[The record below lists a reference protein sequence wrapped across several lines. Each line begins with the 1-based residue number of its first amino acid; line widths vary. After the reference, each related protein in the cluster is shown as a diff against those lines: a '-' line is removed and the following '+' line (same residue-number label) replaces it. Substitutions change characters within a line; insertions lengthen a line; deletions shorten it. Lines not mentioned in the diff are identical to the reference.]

1 MEKYPDSQLLAFIK
15 TGDQQAFTA
24 LVNRYWEEL
33 YTHIYARL
41 KQEDDTKDILQEI
54 FITVWKKRDTILPD
68 DNGRLSSYLFTAAR
82 YCIIDHFSRPQTPVY
97 NEDYFAETLAQQT
110 TFSAIELLE
119 TKEMEEQVN
128 EALNRMP
135 DRLRLV
141 YRLSRYQQLS
151 TREIALQL
159 SLSEQTVKNNIS
171 ITLRYLRTYLK
182 EHNDITGVIILV
194 LFIIP

>member
-15 TGDQQAFTA
+15 TGDQQAFAA

-33 YTHIYARL
+33 YAHIHARL

-54 FITVWKKRDTILPD
+54 FITIWKKRDTITPD
-68 DNGRLSSYLFTAAR
+68 ENGRLSSYLFTAAR
-82 YCIIDHFSRPQTPVY
+82 YCIIDHFSRPHTPIY
-97 NEDYFAETLAQQT
+97 NEEFFAETVPQQT

-119 TKEMEEQVN
+119 TKELEQQVN
-128 EALNRMP
+128 EALDRMP
-135 DRLRLV
+135 DRLCLP

-151 TREIALQL
+151 TREIALRL

-182 EHNDITGVIILV
+182 EQNDIAGIVLII

>member
-1 MEKYPDSQLLAFIK
+1 MEKYPDSQLLGLIK
-15 TGDQQAFTA
+15 TGNQQAFAA
-24 LVNRYWEEL
+24 LVHRYWEDL
-33 YTHIYARL
+33 YTHIHARL
-41 KQEDDTKDILQEI
+41 KQEEDTKDVLQEI

-68 DNGRLSSYLFTAAR
+68 ENGRLGSYLFAAAR
-82 YCIIDHFSRPQTPVY
+82 YCIIDHCSRPDTPVY
-97 NEDYFAETLAQQT
+97 NEEFFAETIPQHT
-110 TFSAIELLE
+110 TISALEILE

-135 DRLRLV
+135 ERICLP

-151 TREIALQL
+151 TREIALRL

-182 EHNDITGVIILV
+182 EHNDIAGIFLIIV
-194 LFIIP
+194 FIIP